1 MINPKISIILV
12 YSNQGNRIKET
23 ISKLLNQSF
32 NSFEIICVN
41 SNTDDETVN
50 NVCEIANNDERIKL
64 INLPNNTNNDYAKQ
78 AALDI
83 ASGEMVC
90 FLNADDEIS
99 LDLIQKLYYEKLNS
113 DRERRIYKDCKLYNR
128 NFLEKSVELEEIIQS
143 KVNIEV
149 QKIVEILKNNE
160 LNTQEKLNNFYKNSE
175 NTINN
180 KVYDLSVRFNSLEKS
195 LYDKENE
202 IKENTKTSIQDAL
215 NNIYFNNNK
224 IYEDITKVYDFVHG
238 EINQKG
244 NEINKVYEE
253 ITNNYHYTEKLV
265 DEVKQNLYYEKDK
278 LYQKIDELSKEQ
290 EIRYN
295 NLQKLIDFVNDELKN
310 KIESLGLIPDSNLD
324 EVSNKLADIINLEK
338 NVNQNFDK
346 IYAVINENNSKF
358 YEELSKLYKEIN
370 EKINWK

>member
-1 MINPKISIILV
+1 MSNPKISIILV

-23 ISKLLNQSF
+23 ITSLLNQSF

-41 SNTDDETVN
+41 SSTDDETIL
-50 NVCEIANNDERIKL
+50 NVCEMASNENRIKL

-78 AALDI
+78 AALDV
-83 ASGEMVC
+83 ASGDMII
-90 FLNADDEIS
+90 FLNADNEFS
-99 LDLIQKLYYEKLNS
+99 PEFIQKLYYEKLNS
-113 DRERRIYKDCKLYNR
+113 DKITRIYDDCKIYNR
-128 NFLEKSVELEEIIQS
+128 DFLENSIEIEEIIQA

-160 LNTQEKLNNFYKNSE
+160 LNIKEELNNYYKNSE

-180 KVYDLSVRFNSLEKS
+180 KVYDLSVRFNTLQNS
-195 LYDKENE
+195 LYQKESE
-202 IKENTKTSIQDAL
+202 IQENTKVSIENAL
-215 NNIYFNNNK
+215 NNLYSNNSK
-224 IYEDITKVYDFVHG
+224 IYEDISKVYDFVNG

-265 DEVKQNLYYEKDK
+265 EEIKLNLYYEKDK
-278 LYQKIDELSKEQ
+278 LYQKMDDLSKEQ

-295 NLQKLIDFVNDELKN
+295 NLQKLIDFVNNELKN
-310 KIESLGLIPDSNLD
+310 KIESLGIISGSSTD
-324 EVSNKLADIINLEK
+324 EVSDKLADIINLEK
-338 NVNQNFDK
+338 NINHNFDK
-346 IYAVINENNSKF
+346 IYSMINENNSKF